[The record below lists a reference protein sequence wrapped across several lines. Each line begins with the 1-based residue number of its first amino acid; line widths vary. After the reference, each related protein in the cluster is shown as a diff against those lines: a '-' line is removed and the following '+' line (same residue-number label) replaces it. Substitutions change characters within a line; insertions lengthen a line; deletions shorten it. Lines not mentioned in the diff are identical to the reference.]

1 MMDMYKGA
9 SNDMSGITEQPAATR
24 LKDLAGTLNREVL
37 SVLDRALGGEDVT
50 SEEATLLFGVTGSEY
65 NAMILVA
72 DELRRRT
79 VGDIATYVVN
89 RNINFTNVCIK
100 RCGFCAFSRDFREEE
115 GYFLPIEE
123 VVRRAQEAWDY
134 GATEVCVQAG
144 LPPQMEGDLYI
155 RLCGA
160 IKEALPDMHIHGF
173 SPEEVL
179 YGSVRSRCSIREYLE
194 GLKAAG
200 VGSLPGTSA
209 EVLDQELRDR
219 ISPGRIT
226 VDQWTEVITT
236 AHELGIPT
244 TSTVMFGH
252 RETAAQLANHMA
264 LLRDLQKQTGGITE
278 FVPLSFVH
286 TEAPMFLK
294 GLVQNV
300 RPGPTGMDV
309 VKMHAIARI
318 MLNNWI
324 PNVQASWVK
333 EGSRMSQLLLTAG
346 VNDLGGTLINESI
359 STAAGAQHGQLMRP
373 SEFRDMIRSAG
384 RIPAERSTT
393 YGLRRVF
400 SEADEEHDPL
410 DLVGENVEEIFG
422 SYNRLVKLDTYRFEH
437 PRRAQR
443 AGV

>member
-1 MMDMYKGA
+1 
-9 SNDMSGITEQPAATR
+9 MSGTTEQPAAAS
-24 LKDLAGTLNREVL
+24 LGDLAGTLDPRV
-37 SVLDRALGGEDVT
+37 VAILDRALGGQDIT
-50 SEEATLLFGVTGSEY
+50 AEEGTLLFGTTGPEY
-65 NAMILVA
+65 NATVLVA

-79 VGDIATYVVN
+79 VGDVVTYVVN

-115 GYFLPIEE
+115 GYYLPIEE
-123 VVRRAQEAWDY
+123 IVRRAQEAWDY
-134 GATEVCVQAG
+134 GATEVCIQAG

-155 RLCGA
+155 RLCAA

-179 YGSVRSRCSIREYLE
+179 YGSVRSRCTIREYLA
-194 GLKAAG
+194 GLRDAG

-209 EVLDQELRDR
+209 EVLDQSMRDE

-226 VDQWTEVITT
+226 VNQWVEVITT

-252 RETAAQLANHMA
+252 KETPAQLSNHMA
-264 LLRDLQKQTGGITE
+264 LLRGIQQQTGGITE

-294 GLVQNV
+294 NLLPNV

-309 VKMHAIARI
+309 VKMHAVARI

-373 SEFRDMIRSAG
+373 SEFRGMIRAAG
-384 RIPAERSTT
+384 RIPAERYTT
-393 YGLRRVF
+393 YGLHRVF
-400 SEADEEHDPL
+400 SEADEEMDPL

-422 SYNRLVKLDTYRFEH
+422 SYNKLVKLETYRFEH
-437 PRRAQR
+437 PRHAQQ